1 MTIFSNLYHHE
12 INSGLTAAWNFFAT
26 LYGKNFYDGIGATTK
41 RGASLASLQR
51 PITNQ
56 IMTSLQLLNFCN
68 EDITSIKYF
77 YVSSE
82 GISLLQPFLE
92 KRFLWV
98 KTIPG
103 IPDGHCFIPILTTT
117 IKIQRIL
124 ANATQ
129 LGFQSSKNAVK
140 FISMEDLELS
150 SDQVK
155 ELLPHINKVIY
166 FDDGCATQ
174 YKNCIKWQSFPIFII
189 MRLTLVW
196 LLLGIFLPLCT
207 VKIFMMVLVQQPK
220 EGHHWQVYKD
230 R

>member
-1 MTIFSNLYHHE
+1 MCNSVQELHKVTIFSNLYHHE

-26 LYGKNFYDGIGATTK
+26 LYGKNSYDGIGATTE

-68 EDITSIKYF
+68 EYITSIKYF

-103 IPDGHCFIPILTTT
+103 IPDGHCFIPIFTTT

-129 LGFQSSKNAVK
+129 LGFQSSNNAVK

-150 SDQVK
+150 RYVLAVYDKTRYIDIVHWYSW
-155 ELLPHINKVIY
+155 
-166 FDDGCATQ
+166 A
-174 YKNCIKWQSFPIFII
+174 SFPKHHDVNIKF
-189 MRLTLVW
+189 
-196 LLLGIFLPLCT
+196 
-207 VKIFMMVLVQQPK
+207 MVLSGPAVSFQ
-220 EGHHWQVYKD
+220 
-230 R
+230 